1 MIKALRVVIITILS
15 FITPSVYSQTIKWL
29 SFEEAVKLN
38 EKNPKKFIID
48 IYTDWCGWCKK
59 MEASTYTN
67 PVIIDYVNTYYYAVK
82 LNAERRDTVIFQGHT
97 FVNENKNGSHS
108 THQLAE
114 ALLNGKMSY
123 PTTVFM
129 NQKYELLSPVAGY
142 LTQEDLEPILS
153 FFALDKYL
161 NTTYDL
167 FKAGFVSKI
176 KPIQTAPTLTK

>member
-1 MIKALRVVIITILS
+1 MKKIKIIFALH
-15 FITPSVYSQTIKWL
+15 FIFTASVGFSQSIKWL
-29 SFEEAVKLN
+29 SFEQAVELN
-38 EKNPKKFIID
+38 KKNPKKFIID

-59 MEASTYTN
+59 MEATTYTN
-67 PVIIDYVNTYYYAVK
+67 PVIIDYINTYYYAVK
-82 LNAERRDTVIFQGHT
+82 LNAERKDTVIFQGHT

-114 ALLNGKMSY
+114 SLLNGKMSY

-129 NQKYELLSPVAGY
+129 NEKYQLLTPVAGY

-161 NTTYDL
+161 NTTYDQ
-167 FKAGFVSKI
+167 FKASFVSKI
-176 KPIQTAPTLTK
+176 AQPQTAPIISK